1 MKKQIALPLHS
12 PRTAFHRRL
21 LPALLM
27 LAVLP
32 GRAEEVLR
40 FTDTAAARAFRDGRY
55 AEAVAEF
62 ERLLETNP
70 ENLLVLRYLA
80 MSYDRVGRRAEAIRI
95 YARALAADPESVALL
110 YHSGETLYDA
120 RYVEDA
126 RRHFL
131 RVIELAPQ
139 SEYAQRARA
148 YLATQARQEVEAQPP
163 GPPPRFAL
171 QAEIGWRRDEYRF
184 PAPAPGAD
192 RNSTVDRLTETV
204 TAEYFPVRRPD
215 WVVALDAAGYGAQ
228 VLRNRDDAN
237 DLWQWTAGARVQRV
251 GEWAGVGWSGLARVF
266 HQGVRFDGGPDYSRT
281 SGAAAQFG
289 IGWSPQ
295 VLTQAT
301 YRFTADDFE
310 DDGFDPVFSSRDAQ
324 NHAVGLEQTFLFAG
338 NRVRLSLGLEYQEN
352 YAEGRNFDFDG
363 PSVRASVGVPL
374 WLGAR
379 LEAGYEYREED
390 YRNFSGP
397 VRRET
402 TRHEWNVAIRRWFG
416 TRWLAGIHYNDA
428 DEESTIQTLSY
439 TRRAWGASM
448 AYVY

>member
-1 MKKQIALPLHS
+1 MKRSSVSIPSARRTVGRWILPV
-12 PRTAFHRRL
+12 L
-21 LPALLM
+21 L
-27 LAVLP
+27 LAAVMP

-40 FTDTAAARAFRDGRY
+40 FTDTEAARAFREGRY

-80 MSYDRVGRRAEAIRI
+80 MSYDRVGRRAEALRI

-110 YHSGETLYDA
+110 YHSGETLYNA
-120 RYVEDA
+120 RYAEDA

-139 SEYAQRARA
+139 SEYAHRARA
-148 YLATQARQEVEAQPP
+148 YLALHAMSAAETLPP
-163 GPPPRFAL
+163 GPPPRFGL

-192 RNSTVDRLTETV
+192 RDSTTDRLTETV
-204 TAEYFPVRRPD
+204 AVEYFPVRRPD
-215 WVVALDAAGYGAQ
+215 WVVALDATGYGAQ
-228 VLRNRDDAN
+228 VLRHRDAAS
-237 DLWQWTAGARVQRV
+237 DLWQWTAGARVQRA

-289 IGWSPQ
+289 VAWSARS
-295 VLTQAT
+295 LTRAT
-301 YRFTADDFE
+301 YRFTVDDFE
-310 DDGFDPVFSSRDAQ
+310 DDGFDPVFSSRDAR
-324 NHAVGLEQTFLFAG
+324 NHSVGAEQTFLFLG
-338 NRVRLSLGLEYQEN
+338 NRVRLSLGVEYQEN
-352 YAEGRNFDFDG
+352 NAEGRNFDFDG
-363 PSVRASVGVPL
+363 PSVRVAVGAPL
-374 WLGAR
+374 ALGAR
-379 LEAGYEYREED
+379 LEAGYEYREEN
-390 YRNFSGP
+390 YRNFAGP

-402 TRHEWNVAIRRWFG
+402 VRREWNVAIRRWVG
-416 TRWLAGIHYNDA
+416 ARWLAGIHYNDA
-428 DEESTIQTLSY
+428 DEESTIRTLSY
-439 TRRAWGASM
+439 ERRAWGASL